1 MSLHAPLRSLARAL
15 ILVGGVVL
23 ILGSLLQIVGSR
35 SILDLTPNIRS
46 LGYFTG
52 ALIGLIIGILA
63 LIGASQVSSPVWT
76 IILMV
81 LGYLVSSLG
90 GILIFIG
97 SLIGLV
103 TALVKSYR
111 AISS

>member
-23 ILGSLLQIVGSR
+23 ILGSVLQIVGSR
-35 SILDLTPNIRS
+35 SILDLAPNIRS
-46 LGYFTG
+46 LGLFTG
-52 ALIGLIIGILA
+52 GIIGLIIGVLA
-63 LIGASQVSSPVWT
+63 LIGASQISSPVWT

-97 SLIGLV
+97 ALIGLV
-103 TALVKSYR
+103 TALVKS
-111 AISS
+111 

>member
-23 ILGSLLQIVGSR
+23 ILGSLLQIVGSK

-103 TALVKSYR
+103 TALVKS
-111 AISS
+111 

>member
-1 MSLHAPLRSLARAL
+1 M
-15 ILVGGVVL
+15 VGGVVL

-103 TALVKSYR
+103 TALVKS
-111 AISS
+111 

>member
-1 MSLHAPLRSLARAL
+1 M
-15 ILVGGVVL
+15 VGGVVL
-23 ILGSLLQIVGSR
+23 ILGSVLQIVGSR

-46 LGYFTG
+46 LGLFTG
-52 ALIGLIIGILA
+52 AIIGLVIGVLA

-97 SLIGLV
+97 ALIGLV
-103 TALVKSYR
+103 TALLKS
-111 AISS
+111 

>member
-35 SILDLTPNIRS
+35 STLDLTPNIRS

-103 TALVKSYR
+103 TALVKS
-111 AISS
+111 

>member
-1 MSLHAPLRSLARAL
+1 M
-15 ILVGGVVL
+15 VGGVVL
-23 ILGSLLQIVGSR
+23 ILGSVLQIVGSR

-46 LGYFTG
+46 LGLFTG
-52 ALIGLIIGILA
+52 AIIGLIIGVLA

-76 IILMV
+76 INLMV

-97 SLIGLV
+97 ALIGLV
-103 TALVKSYR
+103 TALLKS
-111 AISS
+111 

>member
-15 ILVGGVVL
+15 ILVGGIVL
-23 ILGSLLQIVGSR
+23 ILGALIQMIGLR
-35 SILDLTPNIRS
+35 SFLDLTPNIRS
-46 LGYFTG
+46 LGLFTG
-52 ALIGLIIGILA
+52 AIIGLIVGVLA

-97 SLIGLV
+97 ALIGLV
-103 TALVKSYR
+103 TALVKS
-111 AISS
+111 

>member
-15 ILVGGVVL
+15 ILVGGIVL
-23 ILGSLLQIVGSR
+23 ILGSVLQIIGSR

-46 LGYFTG
+46 LGLFTG
-52 ALIGLIIGILA
+52 GIIGLIIGVLA

-81 LGYLVSSLG
+81 LGYLVGSLG

-97 SLIGLV
+97 ALIGLV
-103 TALVKSYR
+103 TALVKS
-111 AISS
+111 